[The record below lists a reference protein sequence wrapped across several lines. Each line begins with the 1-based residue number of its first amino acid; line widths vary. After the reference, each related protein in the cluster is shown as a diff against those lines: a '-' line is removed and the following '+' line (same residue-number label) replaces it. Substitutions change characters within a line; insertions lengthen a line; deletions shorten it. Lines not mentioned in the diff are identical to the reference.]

1 MLALESS
8 FSNNLMTFRSY
19 QKNVDEITSEHSQ
32 KLKILQSK
40 KAKIVRNWKELVN
53 IYHVESNIEE
63 GEAIDSNN
71 IHEMRLGGV
80 IDDDE

>member
-71 IHEMRLGGV
+71 THEMRLGAV